1 MKRKLIISMLGM
13 LLGAGCQE
21 YEMKEYTLMG
31 RVNFIAVD
39 EYGMEYTDP
48 EKMVYEVDFGKIY
61 PEQDTLKITV
71 RAQGNIAD
79 HDRKISFKF
88 VEENCGIDI
97 PNLTGYVLPAGEYQH
112 TFTLLV
118 NKPAVADTLFEGQ
131 LTFDYE
137 NSDFLAGLDE
147 QQYYTIQCGDMFDP
161 AIYEKAQEWWAFTA
175 DYFGEY
181 SKMKVKFI
189 TLSLNWTANTWEN
202 AWMNLSGYYKQ
213 ATEALKEY
221 RTAPNNYPLLD
232 ENTKEW
238 ISFPFDPDI
247 IWAAESGWEWVQQF
261 FGVMSD
267 TKIQFITE
275 TLGWT
280 VEEWSLSFAFAT
292 ADTQKQLIE
301 AYEAYKA
308 AGGEPLIDE
317 NTGEEITFTWEA
329 SIDIDQEIVDAAQM
343 WWSEEMLGAFS
354 QAKVAFITNEMGWT
368 LDKWNNEG
376 YLLWDPS
383 FLQEVQ
389 DALEFYKANG
399 GAPYIDENTGEE
411 ISFGSAS
418 GLDPNIIAAAQML
431 WDIDFAQFFGEY
443 SEAKVR
449 FVTEVMGW
457 TIDTWNNPWG
467 IIYKTGFLQEA
478 HDALE
483 NYKNSGGEP
492 YIDENTGEWIEF
504 APLP

>member
-1 MKRKLIISMLGM
+1 MKRKLVIGMLSM

-21 YEMKEYTLMG
+21 YEMKEYTLME

-39 EYGMEYTDP
+39 DFGQESNDP
-48 EKMVYEVDFGKIY
+48 ERMVHKVDFGKIY

-79 HDRKISFKF
+79 RDRKISFKF
-88 VEENCGIDI
+88 VEEDCGIDI

-161 AIYEKAQEWWAFTA
+161 AIYEKAQEWWEFTA

-202 AWMNLSGYYKQ
+202 AWMNLSGYYQQ
-213 ATEALKEY
+213 ATAVLKEY
-221 RTAPNNYPLLD
+221 RTNPNNYPLLD

-247 IWAAESGWEWVQQF
+247 IYTAEAGWEWVQEF

-280 VEEWSLSFAFAT
+280 IEEWSLSFAYAT
-292 ADTQKQLIE
+292 PDTQQQLIE

-343 WWSEEMLGAFS
+343 RGI
-354 QAKVAFITNEMGWT
+354 Q
-368 LDKWNNEG
+368 
-376 YLLWDPS
+376 PS
-383 FLQEVQ
+383 
-389 DALEFYKANG
+389 
-399 GAPYIDENTGEE
+399 
-411 ISFGSAS
+411 
-418 GLDPNIIAAAQML
+418 
-431 WDIDFAQFFGEY
+431 
-443 SEAKVR
+443 
-449 FVTEVMGW
+449 
-457 TIDTWNNPWG
+457 
-467 IIYKTGFLQEA
+467 
-478 HDALE
+478 
-483 NYKNSGGEP
+483 
-492 YIDENTGEWIEF
+492 
-504 APLP
+504 